1 VYPCSADRH
10 PSDDPPGGDAPVDRA
25 DAHGADRERFLA
37 RLRAALEGR
46 TLLRLVLS
54 APRVAGTDL
63 VRIAVR
69 PVALRGR
76 EQLSVVTRHAR
87 RDETR
92 NLGVADA
99 LALVQAQL
107 GPVFSHAHLHAT
119 DGEAELRRSRKGRWA
134 LVRQAPAAQAARIP
148 TASTATATT
157 TRTNTPGATT
167 TPAPPATSSTILQA
181 AAVASPG
188 ATPPV
193 ARAAPHDR
201 AKHRWVDIGRPWL
214 AALAVTDAEGR
225 LVPAMARKWKQI
237 NKFVEVFDHAW
248 REAALALER
257 PVRVVD
263 FGAGKGYLTFAI
275 ADHLTRTL
283 GLRAEVTGVELRAD
297 LVALAEAAAREAGM
311 EGLHFVEGDVRTRAP
326 EAIDVMIA
334 LHACDTA
341 TDHALHAGV
350 RAGAAIIL
358 GAPCCHRELRP
369 QMLPPAALK
378 PMLQHGI
385 HLGQEAEMVTDSLR
399 ALLLEAEGYAT
410 QVFEFVA
417 LEHTRKNKMILAVRR
432 RRPLERAAIAAQIA
446 AIKAFYGIR
455 AHTLE
460 TLLAADRASAAPPVP
475 LPA

>member
-1 VYPCSADRH
+1 MSPRSANRH
-10 PSDDPPGGDAPVDRA
+10 PSDDPSGDAAPVGRADVEGADAEGADVDGADADAADRA
-25 DAHGADRERFLA
+25 RFLV
-37 RLRAALEGR
+37 RLRAALERR

-54 APRVAGTDL
+54 APRAAGSDL
-63 VRIAVR
+63 VRIVVR
-69 PVALRGR
+69 PVALRGGA
-76 EQLSVVTRHAR
+76 QLSVVSSHAR

-92 NLGVADA
+92 NLDATEA
-99 LALVQAQL
+99 LALVEAQL
-107 GPVFSHAHLHAT
+107 GPVFGHAHLHAT
-119 DGEAELRRSRKGRWA
+119 DGELELRRSRKGRWA
-134 LVRQAPAAQAARIP
+134 LVRQAPAAKAVQASAVQ
-148 TASTATATT
+148 A
-157 TRTNTPGATT
+157 
-167 TPAPPATSSTILQA
+167 PAFGSSGID
-181 AAVASPG
+181 
-188 ATPPV
+188 PV
-193 ARAAPHDR
+193 VPAAPHDR
-201 AKHRWVDIGRPWL
+201 AKRRWVDIGRPWL
-214 AALAVTDAEGR
+214 AALGVTDAEGR

-248 REAALALER
+248 HEAAPAFDR

-283 GLRAEVTGVELRAD
+283 GVRAEVTGVELRAD
-297 LVALAEAAAREAGM
+297 LAAQGEAAARRVGL
-311 EGLHFVEGDVRTRAP
+311 EGLHFIEGDVRTRAP

-358 GAPCCHRELRP
+358 AAPCCHRELRP
-369 QMLPPAALK
+369 QMLLPAALK

-432 RRPLERAAIAAQIA
+432 RRPADRGAIEAQIA

-460 TLLAADRASAAPPVP
+460 ALLASDRAGKVAADRVP
-475 LPA
+475 A